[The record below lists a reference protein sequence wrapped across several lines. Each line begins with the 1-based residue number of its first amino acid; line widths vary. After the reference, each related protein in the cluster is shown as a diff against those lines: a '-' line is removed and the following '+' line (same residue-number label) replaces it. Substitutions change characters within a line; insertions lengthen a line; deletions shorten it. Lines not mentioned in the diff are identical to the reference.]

1 MEEMRKRQIIQPRL
15 SRLEKLIWQVHE
27 NARQTLFSALMGQLT
42 SQQLA
47 QLTGLLEL
55 RTEAP
60 YVAHLVWLREVPTQS
75 KPVNF
80 QRLADR
86 LELLESVGLPAS
98 LSQAVP
104 PHRLRQFAR
113 QGERMTPQHLKDLAD
128 QREQLSIL
136 VAFVLEKMA
145 SLTDQMLHMNNN
157 LVTEM
162 FQKSKRQQDRKL
174 QRD

>member
-1 MEEMRKRQIIQPRL
+1 MEETRKRQIIQPRL

-27 NARQTLFSALMGQLT
+27 NARQTLFIALMGQLT

-98 LSQAVP
+98 LSQAFP
-104 PHRLRQFAR
+104 
-113 QGERMTPQHLKDLAD
+113 
-128 QREQLSIL
+128 
-136 VAFVLEKMA
+136 
-145 SLTDQMLHMNNN
+145 
-157 LVTEM
+157 
-162 FQKSKRQQDRKL
+162 
-174 QRD
+174 